1 MESESDDTRGTTV
14 PADFSDSRDSWD
26 SWDSWEPSVRE
37 RWEVVAG
44 LMRSARDMGRLE
56 ALESLLPHLPD
67 SPQAL
72 AIEHAIRNSNSLPT
86 TLRAA
91 EKVAIAM
98 AKAEELLEFL

>member
-14 PADFSDSRDSWD
+14 PEDSSDSWD
-26 SWDSWEPSVRE
+26 SRESCESWEPSLQE
-37 RWEVVAG
+37 RWEV
-44 LMRSARDMGRLE
+44 SASLLRTARGMGRLE

-91 EKVAIAM
+91 EKVAVAM
-98 AKAEELLEFL
+98 ARVEELLEFL